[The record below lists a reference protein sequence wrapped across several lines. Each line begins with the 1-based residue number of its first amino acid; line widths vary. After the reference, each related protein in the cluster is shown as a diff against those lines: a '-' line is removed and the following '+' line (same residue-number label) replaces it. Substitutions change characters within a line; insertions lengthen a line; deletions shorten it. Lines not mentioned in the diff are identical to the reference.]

1 MLCSHDQSA
10 RRAVLCVVRYRRDSD
25 VLDNSHFLTEHR
37 DGATGTIMIEELR
50 NHSTHR
56 KVFCID
62 NDANAGGA

>member
-1 MLCSHDQSA
+1 M
-10 RRAVLCVVRYRRDSD
+10 LCVVRYRRDSD

-62 NDANAGGA
+62 NDANTGGE